1 MKLKTQIM
9 NSNLELEDELRFSVD
24 TIVEDSETSIQ
35 ESREKLKVVEEEVE
49 EVWKN
54 GEKSEKSENIKV
66 EKTRVDL

>member
-1 MKLKTQIM
+1 M

>member
-24 TIVEDSETSIQ
+24 TIVKDSETSIQ